1 MKMKPAIKITTATL
15 VCVLGAGLVSAQ
27 NPTIIQN
34 VRGTMNGVSSQQTS
48 ASNQALGVHQ
58 SSSTSV
64 ATATGAP
71 HASAHAVAPAP
82 AKHAAPPASAAPAPA
97 APKMSAVGV
106 RAVPSARQTAK
117 HTNRRTRGGAV
128 PVGNAPGTGDVAPSD
143 PSAAETSASVG
154 ASAPSTGGDEYAPS
168 EQSVVPDGKYAANGR
183 RDPFISPVVSHA
195 GGSGC
200 STGKK
205 CLEIGAINLRGVVHS
220 ENGFIAVV
228 SNGLNKAYFL
238 RENDP
243 VFNGYV
249 VKITGDSIVFQET
262 LQDRLGKSFTREVV
276 KKITTPAV

>member
-1 MKMKPAIKITTATL
+1 MKPAMATTMTKETMKATKTESMTKSMTMTLL
-15 VCVLGAGLVSAQ
+15 VLICVGAASLASAQ
-27 NPTIIQN
+27 NPSIIQN
-34 VRGTMNGVSSQQTS
+34 TKTTMNAVSSQENAATNAAIEL
-48 ASNQALGVHQ
+48 ASPKSGAQAHSQMPTVVLSSTA
-58 SSSTSV
+58 SSSPKVHVAHVKSAGHKSSPHVKVVSV
-64 ATATGAP
+64 AP
-71 HASAHAVAPAP
+71 VAVAP
-82 AKHAAPPASAAPAPA
+82 SAAP
-97 APKMSAVGV
+97 KKSE
-106 RAVPSARQTAK
+106 
-117 HTNRRTRGGAV
+117 
-128 PVGNAPGTGDVAPSD
+128 
-143 PSAAETSASVG
+143 PSAAPVAVNL
-154 ASAPSTGGDEYAPS
+154 APPTGPTEDDNKPALDS
-168 EQSVVPDGKYAANGR
+168 KYNANGR

-228 SNGLNKAYFL
+228 SNDINKAYFL

-262 LQDRLGKSFTREVV
+262 LQDRLGKTFTREVV